1 MATLYVTEQGSEI
14 RCDGERLV
22 VRRDDTCIGSIPLI
36 KVEDVVIVGN
46 IGISTPAIK
55 RLLDLG
61 VNVTFLTV
69 EGRYHGRLVGSVS
82 AHAALRA
89 AQYHRLADREWS
101 LRLAQRFVE
110 GKLRNCRALLRRFA
124 RNRAEVAT
132 DVESAADDLEWFIER
147 VPRTTTLNSL
157 MGVEGSATARYF
169 GGVRALIGPE
179 WRFEARIRRP
189 PPDRVNALLSFGYTL
204 LVHKMLGAVESV
216 GFDPYA
222 GFLHQIDYGRPS
234 LVLDLIEE
242 FRPLLV
248 DSLVIRCCNDG
259 RIAFDDFTSRT
270 QFSNSCSGSCNDG
283 RIAFDDFTET
293 PDGAYPVLLSD
304 EGKRRFVAAFEE
316 RMRTTVTHPDGAD
329 GRPGKVDYLRCLTL
343 QARRL
348 ARAVQ
353 GGADYEPLVAR

>member
-1 MATLYVTEQGSEI
+1 MTTLYVTEQGSEI

-22 VRRDDTCIGSIPLI
+22 VRRDDACIGSVPLI
-36 KVEDVVIVGN
+36 KVEDVVIIGN

-69 EGRYHGRLVGSVS
+69 EGRYHGRLVGGVS

-89 AQYHRLADREWS
+89 AQYRRLADREWS
-101 LRLAQRFVE
+101 LGLAQRFVE

-124 RNRAEVAT
+124 RNRTDVAT
-132 DVESAADDLEWFIER
+132 DVESAADDLERFIER

-259 RIAFDDFTSRT
+259 RIAFDDFT
-270 QFSNSCSGSCNDG
+270 
-283 RIAFDDFTET
+283 ET

-316 RMRTTVTHPDGAD
+316 RMRTAVTHPDGAD

>member
-1 MATLYVTEQGSEI
+1 MTTLYVTEQGSEI

-22 VRRDDTCIGSIPLI
+22 VRRDDACIGSIPLI
-36 KVEDVVIVGN
+36 KVEDVVIIGN

-69 EGRYHGRLVGSVS
+69 EGRYHGRLVGGVS

-89 AQYHRLADREWS
+89 AQYRRLADREWS

-124 RNRAEVAT
+124 RNRTEVAAEV
-132 DVESAADDLEWFIER
+132 DNAAYDLERLIER
-147 VPRTTTLNSL
+147 VPRTTTLNAL

-204 LVHKMLGAVESV
+204 LVHKMLGAVEGV

-259 RIAFDDFTSRT
+259 RVAF
-270 QFSNSCSGSCNDG
+270 
-283 RIAFDDFTET
+283 ET

-316 RMRTTVTHPDGAD
+316 RMRTAVTHPDGAD

-353 GGADYEPLVAR
+353 GGAEYEPLVAR